1 MKSSIGSFWQVCR
14 LLSRKSMV
22 QPKHRLQDL
31 REPKQESILVA
42 KIYQYASTHLQN
54 NIDNRIYNYTTARYV
69 AHIARRSNL
78 DKSKQLLFN
87 VDRSTKKGR
96 PTETL
101 EQKVLKELNM
111 TADEFYKQA
120 LKGTL

>member
-1 MKSSIGSFWQVCR
+1 MIKNGFARKDGKQHRTTDDDDDDDYQNTEFRYLYTNNDLLRICKTTSITEYITT
-14 LLSRKSMV
+14 
-22 QPKHRLQDL
+22 LQ
-31 REPKQESILVA
+31 E
-42 KIYQYASTHLQN
+42 
-54 NIDNRIYNYTTARYV
+54 RYV